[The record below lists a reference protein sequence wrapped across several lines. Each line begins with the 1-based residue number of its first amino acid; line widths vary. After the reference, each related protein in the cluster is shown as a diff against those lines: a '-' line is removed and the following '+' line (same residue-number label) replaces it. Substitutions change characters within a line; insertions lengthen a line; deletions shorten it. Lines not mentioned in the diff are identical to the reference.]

1 MIRLRSRMSGRVVGI
16 EMVFEDGSGEIVA
29 MIMMPP
35 DGDLRATIAFYDD
48 LVKAYKKRLSSWTN
62 TTIKTSTY

>member
-35 DGDLRATIAFYDD
+35 DGDFRATVEFYDD
-48 LVKAYKKRLSSWTN
+48 LAKAYKKRLSHWTN
-62 TTIKTSTY
+62 HTIK